1 MLAPLHDSGAGIG
14 SRHLFGGGWRLRY
27 LQAMTQPIT
36 VNSRWIRKHVAIE
49 VTVTRVTESTVSYI
63 AVDCSIS
70 GTVAQWLFL

>member
-1 MLAPLHDSGAGIG
+1 
-14 SRHLFGGGWRLRY
+14 
-27 LQAMTQPIT
+27 MTQPIT